1 MQLKRQKFIISKL
14 IYQESDDTQG
24 WEPYHGYTPEVFR
37 PIPQW

>member
-1 MQLKRQKFIISKL
+1 MKRQRFLVSKL

-24 WEPYHGYTPEVFR
+24 WEPYHGYNPEIFR